1 MQGVINK
8 LFVFKSLLTTPSNV
22 SHLHLK
28 QIFPPIIWIFTE
40 GKCDIIESR
49 LPFKIFSTLVK
60 LFFPKRMPNFGEI
73 VAWKQVY
80 FLSCRFECASWI
92 TKPQIFSWLYCLS
105 SIERGHLNRTLGKTD
120 LNWKVIAY
128 NFIRIHVNTE
138 NFWDDFDCLESWFYT
153 KMNSLYQI
161 RSKML
166 HSMKVIIWWK
176 KKRKDVAWLG
186 FELTTSMLKVE
197 SGDHYTMD
205 SSWWICIF
213 LVS

>member
-105 SIERGHLNRTLGKTD
+105 SIERGHLNRTLGKTNHNWDLTDRVSWCD
-120 LNWKVIAY
+120 LNWKVTAY
-128 NFIRIHVNTE
+128 NFISKNINTRY
-138 NFWDDFDCLESWFYT
+138 FRDDFDCQ
-153 KMNSLYQI
+153 SLDFI
-161 RSKML
+161 
-166 HSMKVIIWWK
+166 
-176 KKRKDVAWLG
+176 
-186 FELTTSMLKVE
+186 
-197 SGDHYTMD
+197 
-205 SSWWICIF
+205 
-213 LVS
+213 LVSIPKTIMHLMPHIQNH

>member
-105 SIERGHLNRTLGKTD
+105 SIERGHLKLMYLKRFWTNIVLGIVIV
-120 LNWKVIAY
+120 LN
-128 NFIRIHVNTE
+128 F
-138 NFWDDFDCLESWFYT
+138 ESFFFALLASVSFG
-153 KMNSLYQI
+153 N
-161 RSKML
+161 
-166 HSMKVIIWWK
+166 K
-176 KKRKDVAWLG
+176 KG
-186 FELTTSMLKVE
+186 CNCQ
-197 SGDHYTMD
+197 HYD
-205 SSWWICIF
+205 YA
-213 LVS
+213 